1 MFIKSGTSSFVTNH
15 KGFFNVGTAVHVI
28 LVSAT
33 YTQIC
38 EEITKSMFGIPKPLK
53 VSSLAAIETSKAEI
67 ARRIHILNV
76 LNLGKV
82 IDVLEI

>member
-53 VSSLAAIETSKAEI
+53 VSSLATIDSKVEI
-67 ARRIHILNV
+67 GRRIEIENV
-76 LNLGKV
+76 PTLRDV
-82 IDVLEI
+82 IDVLVA